1 MAEDEGEI
9 DNGGVLM
16 EQEEAQV
23 DEGEERTPFYV
34 LSEEAIALFARS
46 DERRRKEKNR
56 VRPQT
61 CPPSSPPKCIHLM
74 STHSLI

>member
-1 MAEDEGEI
+1 MAEEEGGME
-9 DNGGVLM
+9 NGDMLT
-16 EQEEAQV
+16 EQEEVQV

-56 VRPQT
+56 VRPHT
-61 CPPSSPPKCIHLM
+61 CPPSSPPKIA
-74 STHSLI
+74 SLCTRIR